1 MKLLYLLIHIGKVP
15 NFSIRERPAGDAGDA
30 AIAYE
35 ESEDVRI
42 YCGEGE
48 AHLCLQEL

>member
-15 NFSIRERPAGDAGDA
+15 NFSIRERPAGDA
-30 AIAYE
+30 AITYE